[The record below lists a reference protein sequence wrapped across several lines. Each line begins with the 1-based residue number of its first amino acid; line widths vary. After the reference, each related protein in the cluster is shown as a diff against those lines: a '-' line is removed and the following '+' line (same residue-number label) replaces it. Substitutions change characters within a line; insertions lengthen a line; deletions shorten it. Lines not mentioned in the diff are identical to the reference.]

1 MTVEFCVTVRCPG
14 IDEYKNDSLDN
25 TGSSVSDCLVHSY
38 STQCV
43 KDTSSIL
50 RVVGVQRAS
59 GYRPL
64 KREILYYVQCSY
76 TESTCIGSSLL
87 YGKHLYWELSIVEL

>member
-64 KREILYYVQCSY
+64 KREILYVQYVQCSY
-76 TESTCIGSSLL
+76 TESTSCIWSSL
-87 YGKHLYWELSIVEL
+87 